1 MCLMKVNLL
10 FVLQALL
17 AASDFLPVLLKRL
30 VDPEFAFSDQIS
42 TILSNLSRDEK
53 TCKIVFKVSRIT
65 SGHNSVLVYRTIATP
80 AGCTKPV
87 RAAWREENE

>member
-1 MCLMKVNLL
+1 M

-30 VDPEFAFSDQIS
+30 VDPEFVFSDQIS
-42 TILSNLSRDEK
+42 TILSNLSREEK
-53 TCKIVFKVSRIT
+53 ACKIVFKVRRIT
-65 SGHNSVLVYRTIATP
+65 RGHNSVLVCRTIATP
-80 AGCTKPV
+80 AGRTKPV